1 MFKITLILKL
11 VWVIIDYFLLSEM
24 AEYTSIE
31 LQVSDHADGI
41 SLENLPSSLLQGN
54 FLELEKKKKKT
65 GKGVDKS

>member
-1 MFKITLILKL
+1 
-11 VWVIIDYFLLSEM
+11 M